1 MKFRFRVVIGYLM
14 GMEDRL
20 VMELSRLRREAESI
34 RSEME
39 SVTLGVRTGVARAVG
54 SGELWGGEVQILGD
68 LVEGSRV
75 RLADLGR
82 RLEYLER
89 EIEEKRDQLLD
100 LVKRRKGL
108 EKLRARWLEK
118 IMLERERSEQ
128 RFLDE
133 IGIRYFGRSLV

>member
-1 MKFRFRVVIGYLM
+1 VKFRFRVVIGYLM

>member
-1 MKFRFRVVIGYLM
+1 VKFRFRVVIGYLM

-118 IMLERERSEQ
+118 IKLERERSEQ

>member
-1 MKFRFRVVIGYLM
+1 VKFRFRVVIGYLM

-118 IMLERERSEQ
+118 IKLERERSEQ

-133 IGIRYFGRSLV
+133 IGIRCFGRSLV

>member
-118 IMLERERSEQ
+118 IKLERERSEQ

-133 IGIRYFGRSLV
+133 IGIRCFGRSLV

>member
-1 MKFRFRVVIGYLM
+1 VKFRFRVVIGYLM

-54 SGELWGGEVQILGD
+54 SGELWGGEVQILGY

>member
-54 SGELWGGEVQILGD
+54 SGELWGGEVQILGY

>member
-118 IMLERERSEQ
+118 IKLERERSEQ

>member
-1 MKFRFRVVIGYLM
+1 VKFRFQAVIGYLR

-20 VMELSRLRREAESI
+20 VMELSRLGKEAESI

-39 SVTLGVRTGVARAVG
+39 SITFGVRTGVARAVG
-54 SGELWGGEVQILGD
+54 LGELEGGEVQILGD

>member
-1 MKFRFRVVIGYLM
+1 M

-118 IMLERERSEQ
+118 IKLERERSEQ

-133 IGIRYFGRSLV
+133 IGIRCFGRSLV